1 MEVGRV
7 EWVAEFYRKQFEW
20 ADWRS
25 RWGDFDPA
33 ASDPHVD
40 AVRRLAGEGPKRSLE
55 LGPGTGSTAAALA
68 HAGHDVVTIEL
79 QPMLADHV
87 TELAGKVEHGSLRS
101 ITGDFYEVD
110 PGGSY
115 DVVAYFDGFGLGS
128 DEDQRRLLRRVGGW
142 LTIEGCGVI
151 DVLTPWYFAKSAGSE
166 EEFPEGS
173 GIYYREGFEAEGSRM
188 TEQMWRKG
196 REEDVVTQSLRCYSP
211 ADLRL
216 LLEGTHLVLEEMEP
230 HSDQW
235 YGEPTALEDAMVYL
249 AKLARR

>member
-1 MEVGRV
+1 MEDGRV
-7 EWVAEFYRKQFEW
+7 EWVAEFYRKQYEW

-40 AVRRLAGEGPKRSLE
+40 AVRRLAGEGPKRILE

-79 QPMLADHV
+79 QPMLADHI

-216 LLEGTHLVLEEMEP
+216 LLEGTDLVLVEMEP

-235 YGEPTALEDAMVYL
+235 YGEPTTLEDAMVYL